1 MPISHYD
8 TVTRKFQKA
17 DKKSG
22 PREVGI
28 VILGALILIAVLV
41 GACALGGLILAGVLG
56 AIFGLIGYEAG
67 VPFLNLWGAC
77 ALVLFLLAWIAG
89 LFKNN

>member
-22 PREVGI
+22 PRGI
-28 VILGALILIAVLV
+28 GTVILVLLAFVAALVAVF
-41 GACALGGLILAGVLG
+41 ALGGLILAGVLG

-77 ALVLFLLAWIAG
+77 ALVLFLLAWIAT

>member
-1 MPISHYD
+1 MATSHYD
-8 TVTRKFQKA
+8 TVTKKFQKA
-17 DKKSG
+17 NKKSG

-28 VILGALILIAVLV
+28 VILALLVFVASLVAV
-41 GACALGGLILAGVLG
+41 CALSGLIFAGVLG

-67 VPFLNLWGAC
+67 IPFLNLWGAC
-77 ALVLFLLAWIAG
+77 ALGLFLLAWIAT